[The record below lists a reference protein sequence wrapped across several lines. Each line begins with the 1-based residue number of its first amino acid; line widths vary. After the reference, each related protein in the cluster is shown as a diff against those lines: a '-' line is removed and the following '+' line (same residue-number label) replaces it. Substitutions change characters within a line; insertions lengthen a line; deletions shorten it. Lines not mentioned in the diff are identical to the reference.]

1 MYTAELHL
9 GAGNCLKTVNP
20 GNCWHPTRRTTARRA
35 GWARRD
41 HKRRYLYNRMRQEC
55 WSVLVAR
62 LHAGICH
69 HSPRKG
75 YIGFPE
81 FRQLR
86 TEHLLGASD
95 DSAPRRS
102 RTGNY
107 IKLGNIP
114 HLFWHSPVLPGNFP
128 AGKNQPHTESDR
140 DVRGSAQLYSRLQS
154 TLPHVNRRTLTYTL
168 PQLPSPLG
176 LGALCSQS
184 VRVPPLA
191 VSRGCA
197 PFWRRTGTRCF
208 CFCLCQPTLRINTAR
223 TLCHRHVAGPA
234 LRVLRA
240 ILVRMWALRPVGPS
254 ARLCAAHCPMH

>member
-1 MYTAELHL
+1 M
-9 GAGNCLKTVNP
+9 
-20 GNCWHPTRRTTARRA
+20 
-35 GWARRD
+35 
-41 HKRRYLYNRMRQEC
+41 
-55 WSVLVAR
+55 LVAR

-86 TEHLLGASD
+86 TEHLLGASA

-140 DVRGSAQLYSRLQS
+140 DVRGSAQLYSRLQF
-154 TLPHVNRRTLTYTL
+154 TLPHVNRRTHTHTL

-184 VRVPPLA
+184 CP
-191 VSRGCA
+191 C
-197 PFWRRTGTRCF
+197 
-208 CFCLCQPTLRINTAR
+208 
-223 TLCHRHVAGPA
+223 
-234 LRVLRA
+234 
-240 ILVRMWALRPVGPS
+240 PS
-254 ARLCAAHCPMH
+254 ACCLAWLCAFLAANWHPLVPAHSPNRHGTHVCATDTWQAPRCEFSVQSWCVCGHCVPLGRPRACVLHTVQCTDTWYTCCHCDTQRWTLLHSFLSAHPRTEKLVLLAQPNSQRIPA

>member
-1 MYTAELHL
+1 MAIAGILPGEPRLDEQAGL
-9 GAGNCLKTVNP
+9 GG
-20 GNCWHPTRRTTARRA
+20 TTSA
-35 GWARRD
+35 D
-41 HKRRYLYNRMRQEC
+41 ICTIEC

-75 YIGFPE
+75 YIPE
-81 FRQLR
+81 FRQVR
-86 TEHLLGASD
+86 AEHLLGASA

-240 ILVRMWALRPVGPS
+240 ILVRMWALCPVGPS